1 MAGGGGLLGRGGMI
15 TKVRAARFAARSGC
29 ATVIASGSTENILQ
43 RLALGDVLGTLL
55 LPDADRFA
63 ARKQWLA
70 GHLQTAGRVFL
81 DAGAIKAIVEQGRS
95 LLPVGVKKV
104 EGQFGRGE
112 VVACVDETGKQF
124 AVGLSN
130 YSAEEVRQIKGLS
143 SDKIVGVLGYIN
155 DKELIHRDNMALT

>member
-1 MAGGGGLLGRGGMI
+1 
-15 TKVRAARFAARSGC
+15 
-29 ATVIASGSTENILQ
+29 
-43 RLALGDVLGTLL
+43 
-55 LPDADRFA
+55 
-63 ARKQWLA
+63 
-70 GHLQTAGRVFL
+70 
-81 DAGAIKAIVEQGRS
+81 
-95 LLPVGVKKV
+95 VGVKKV